1 MKKRF
6 NILVSVIAIALLSL
20 MFVSPKG
27 TTGFG
32 DLNVDAL
39 AEGESVGP
47 CYSGG
52 EGSEECSIAPNVDL
66 GDRGRSG
73 GCSSRCGSAYYA
85 CCDVTCYCIPVLS
98 F

>member
-52 EGSEECSIAPNVDL
+52 E
-66 GDRGRSG
+66 
-73 GCSSRCGSAYYA
+73 
-85 CCDVTCYCIPVLS
+85 
-98 F
+98 